1 MNTIQLV
8 PRKTDILEQVH
19 LNTEY
24 KVFIDELGR
33 IEIIDDE
40 ILTELKAKNLAKADM
55 DTTYLN
61 FSCNGNSSCY

>member
-8 PRKTDILEQVH
+8 PRKADILDQVH

-40 ILTELKAKNLAKADM
+40 LLEEFKEKKLAKAEM
-55 DTTYLN
+55 NTTYLN